1 MSVLSIHRGQA
12 TRQLPRREKP
22 QFVWKK
28 SWNIGLLLAL
38 LLVTLIYLSRG
49 EEMFPVNRFEVVG
62 ELQHQQQQPIAT
74 LLEQFQGQGFFALP
88 IHQLK
93 FELLQLP
100 WVEQASVQRI
110 WPDRLRVSI
119 IEKTPLA
126 RWDGQHLLSTRGD
139 VFKAEVAS
147 FEGLPLIYASTHS
160 PEWAMQQFFALDSAF
175 RTVNEQLVAL
185 RIDGRAAFEL
195 MLRSGLVIKLGRE
208 QIDKKVSRLIA
219 IYERE
224 IQPRKALI
232 ERLDLR
238 YSNGFAVTW
247 KAGTE
252 SQDKVS
258 IWSESNV

>member
-1 MSVLSIHRGQA
+1 MSVLSINRRQA
-12 TRQLPRREKP
+12 TRQLPRRDSPK
-22 QFVWKK
+22 FVWKK
-28 SWNIGLLLAL
+28 SWNIGLLSAL
-38 LLVTLIYLSRG
+38 VLVALVYLSRG
-49 EEMFPVNRFEVVG
+49 EQMLPVSHFEVVG
-62 ELQHQQQQPIAT
+62 ELQHQQQQPIET
-74 LLEQFQGQGFFALP
+74 LLQGFQGQGFFALP

-119 IEKTPLA
+119 TEKTPLA
-126 RWDGQHLLSTRGD
+126 RWDGEHLLSTRGD
-139 VFKAEVAS
+139 VFAAQVDQ

-160 PEWAMQQFFALDSAF
+160 PAWAMKQFFELDAAF
-175 RTVNEQLVAL
+175 RSVGEQLVAL

-195 MLRSGLVIKLGRE
+195 ALHSGLVIKLGRD

-224 IQPRKALI
+224 IKPRQAMI
-232 ERLDLR
+232 EQLDLR

-247 KAGTE
+247 KAGIE
-252 SQDKVS
+252 PQDKAS